1 VFLGEYYRT
10 IDKKGRIFIPAKFRE
25 DLIKGV
31 VISKGFDEKCLF
43 LFSKENWKRL
53 EEKIMSNKVAERSI
67 QSFSRWFFSS
77 ASEEAIDQQGRTR
90 IPQTLIKYAGLEKE
104 IVMVGVSDRA
114 EIWSSEKW
122 KKYYNKQDAQFMG
135 DKNAFEQLRF

>member
-1 VFLGEYYRT
+1 MFLGEYYRT
-10 IDKKGRIFIPAKFRE
+10 IDNKGRIFIPAKFRE
-25 DLIKGV
+25 DFIKGI

-43 LFSKENWKRL
+43 LFSKESWKKL
-53 EEKIMSNKVAERSI
+53 EEKIMANKVAERSI

-77 ASEEAIDQQGRTR
+77 ATEEAMDQQGRMR
-90 IPQTLIKYAGLEKE
+90 VPQSLIDYAEFKKD

-114 EIWSSEKW
+114 EIWSKEIW
-122 KKYYNKQDAQFMG
+122 EEYYKKADSQFMG

>member
-1 VFLGEYYRT
+1 MFLGEYHRT

-77 ASEEAIDQQGRTR
+77 ASEESIDQQGRTR
-90 IPQTLIKYAGLEKE
+90 IPQNLIRYAGLEKE

-114 EIWSSEKW
+114 EIWSSDKW
-122 KKYYNKQDAQFMG
+122 KKYYNKADEQFMR
-135 DKNAFEQLRF
+135 DKDAFEKLRF

>member
-1 VFLGEYYRT
+1 MFLGEYYRT

>member
-1 VFLGEYYRT
+1 MFLGEYHRT
-10 IDKKGRIFIPAKFRE
+10 IDKKGRIFVPAKFRE

-53 EEKIMSNKVAERSI
+53 EEKIMANRVAERSI

-90 IPQTLIKYAGLEKE
+90 IPQNLVKYAGLEKE

-114 EIWSSEKW
+114 EIWSSDKW
-122 KKYYNKQDAQFMG
+122 KKYYNKADTQFMR
-135 DKNAFEQLRF
+135 DKNAFEKLRF